1 MNVYLLVTI
10 ARVREAGPSG
20 AAAATRA
27 RGHYHI

>member
-10 ARVREAGPSG
+10 ARAQQAGPSWE
-20 AAAATRA
+20 APATRA